1 VVNVN
6 VEWPLPECNLNLP
19 KNIKKKY
26 IFILNRVLKPTTLY
40 MWTFDISL
48 FLYEKKGQKINNY
61 FFSRFDYSKRS
72 SLNIG
77 LKTAFTGFL
86 TGLCTMQKIDLRGI
100 FKQNIHII
108 NVRDVNIG
116 VWTDLY
122 NLSNGV
128 MENKIGVKWSF
139 RVCLL
144 DVRNP
149 IHLANP
155 YLKPQSLIHLSW
167 RK

>member
-1 VVNVN
+1 
-6 VEWPLPECNLNLP
+6 
-19 KNIKKKY
+19 
-26 IFILNRVLKPTTLY
+26 

-86 TGLCTMQKIDLRGI
+86 TALCGRKKIGLRGI
-100 FKQNIHII
+100 LKQNIHII

-116 VWTDLY
+116 VWTDIY
-122 NLSNGV
+122 NLRNGAK
-128 MENKIGVKWSF
+128 ENKIGVKWSF
-139 RVCLL
+139 RVYFLYVYRL
-144 DVRNP
+144 
-149 IHLANP
+149 IHLANL
-155 YLKPQSLIHLSW
+155 YFKPQSLIHLSW
-167 RK
+167 RIFYKRHFLVIIAPVVPRHVQMYRWYNYHV

>member
-1 VVNVN
+1 MTLCTHVVCVVNVN

-48 FLYEKKGQKINNY
+48 FLYEKKGQKKCYEWIC
-61 FFSRFDYSKRS
+61 
-72 SLNIG
+72 G
-77 LKTAFTGFL
+77 H
-86 TGLCTMQKIDLRGI
+86 QKIDLRGI

-116 VWTDLY
+116 VWTDVY
-122 NLSNGV
+122 NLTYGLV
-128 MENKIGVKWSF
+128 ENKIGVKWSF
-139 RVCLL
+139 RVCFLYACIS
-144 DVRNP
+144 